1 MKDNLLVWW
10 NTLAY
15 REQQLLGVCSAVL
28 VVGIFYWGIWSPLSN
43 AEYDSQQD
51 VQKQQRTLTE
61 IKQKANRIIA
71 LKKSG
76 AKTTRD
82 DSLSSI
88 VNSTASTYGLS
99 ITRMQPQ
106 GKKIQVWMDEVPF
119 DALIGYLDDVVQ
131 KKGLSLDNLDI
142 AETDA
147 AGIVKV
153 RRIQFSR

>member
-1 MKDNLLVWW
+1 MKDNLLAWW
-10 NTLAY
+10 NSLAY
-15 REQQLLGVCSAVL
+15 REQQLLGVCSVIL
-28 VVGIFYWGIWSPLSN
+28 VIGIFYWGIWSPISN
-43 AEYDSQQD
+43 AEYDAQQD
-51 VQKQQRTLTE
+51 VLKEQRDLTAV
-61 IKQKANRIIA
+61 KQKANRILA

-76 AKTTRD
+76 AKTTRGG
-82 DSLSSI
+82 SLSSI
-88 VNSTASTYGLS
+88 VNSTASAYGLT

-106 GKKIQVWMDEVPF
+106 SNKIQVWMDEVPF
-119 DALIGYLDDVVQ
+119 DALLGYLDDVVQ